1 MCKLIQATGYA
12 YSLVMLLV
20 LYHIGS
26 NILVNEHDIIT
37 ISIILVTYEITIL
50 V

>member
-12 YSLVMLLV
+12 CLV
-20 LYHIGS
+20 LYRIGS
-26 NILVNEHDIIT
+26 NILFNEHDIIT
-37 ISIILVTYEITIL
+37 ISIILVTYEIIVL